1 MDSVSWDGEA
11 YEDGNGIRCR
21 NAVAKGKKL
30 VRDCTVTY
38 VGRAVFPEEM
48 GARYVSAYVKEGGS
62 KAGTVQY
69 TMKAVG
75 VYVPKKRNGA
85 ALAAVIG
92 ITGVG
97 AGAGTAGYVHY
108 RKKRR
113 TGAA

>member
-1 MDSVSWDGEA
+1 M
-11 YEDGNGIRCR
+11 
-21 NAVAKGKKL
+21 GK
-30 VRDCTVTY
+30 T
-38 VGRAVFPEEM
+38 
-48 GARYVSAYVKEGGS
+48 
-62 KAGTVQY
+62 GTVQY

-75 VYVPKKRNGA
+75 VYVPKKGNGA

-113 TGAA
+113 LDAA